1 MERCQTTTGGAS
13 LITILPAAAGSSS
26 AEDGPSSFAR
36 SHACFEEVVGWARGE
51 EAAGLTHGELEEQ
64 LEVKGRDLLRTLLQD
79 HVDLRAQRE
88 RRQEGIVGADG
99 VARNS
104 VEDGHRRAL
113 RSVFGMVTI
122 TRQAYRQKGHANLHP
137 ADVALNLPLERHSHG
152 LRRLAAVEAARG
164 SFEEVRESIE
174 RSTGERLGKR
184 QIEAMVERAAAD
196 FDAFYTERP
205 RSSGDPG
212 DTLVLTCDGKG
223 IVMRPQA
230 LRAATAEAAEQAS
243 HKLQT
248 RLSPGEK
255 RNRKR
260 MAEVG
265 GVYDAAPAP
274 RTSVDVLA
282 SRAQGH
288 KVAPAPV
295 ARNKWLIASVVENA
309 ATVVSRV
316 FDEAERRDPGHR
328 RTWVV
333 LVDGNN
339 HQIDRIQAE
348 ARKRK
353 VKVAIVVDF
362 IHVLEYLW
370 LAARCFFE
378 DDTEAEAWVLDKAL
392 EILDGHAGLVAGAI
406 RRKATYHRLNPAD
419 RAGADRCAD
428 YLTNKVPHLKYA
440 TALERGWPIATG
452 VIEGACRHLVKDRMD
467 VTGARWG
474 LDGAEAVLRL
484 RALVANGDF
493 NDYWRFHLSR
503 EQERVHLVRYAS
515 NALPIAA

>member
-1 MERCQTTTGGAS
+1 
-13 LITILPAAAGSSS
+13 LLTILPASAAPSS
-26 AEDGPSSFAR
+26 AEDSPSAFSQSR
-36 SHACFEEVVGWARGE
+36 ACFEELVGWAGGE
-51 EAAGLTHGELEEQ
+51 EAAGLTHGELEAH
-64 LEVKGRDLLRTLLQD
+64 LDVKGRDLLRTLLQD
-79 HVDLRAQRE
+79 HVDLRAQQETRLE
-88 RRQEGIVGADG
+88 RVIGADR

-104 VEDGHRRAL
+104 VEDGHHRAL
-113 RSVFGMVTI
+113 RSVFGMVTVS
-122 TRQAYRQKGHANLHP
+122 RLAYRRKGHANLHP
-137 ADVALNLPLERHSHG
+137 ADTALNLPLERHSHG
-152 LRRLAAVEAARG
+152 LRRLAAMEAARG

-184 QIEAMVERAAAD
+184 QIEAMVERAATD

-205 RSSGDPG
+205 RPSGDPE

-223 IVMRPQA
+223 IVMRPEA
-230 LRAATAEAAEQAS
+230 LRAATAEAAEQAA

-265 GVYDAAPAP
+265 GVYDAAPAA

-282 SRAQGH
+282 SRAKGH
-288 KVAPAPV
+288 KAAPAPV
-295 ARNKWLIASVVENA
+295 ARNKWLVASVVEDA
-309 ATVVSRV
+309 ATVVSRI
-316 FDEAERRDPGHR
+316 FDEAERRDPGHKR
-328 RTWVV
+328 AWLV

-339 HQIDRIQAE
+339 HQIDRIEVE

-353 VKVAIVVDF
+353 VKVAILVDF

-370 LAARCFFE
+370 QAARCFFK
-378 DDTEAEAWVLDKAL
+378 DDDNKAEAWVLDKAL

-406 RRKATYHRLNPAD
+406 RRKATYHHLDPAA
-419 RAGADRCAD
+419 RAGADRCAA
-428 YLTNKVPHLKYA
+428 YLTNKAPYLDYS

-467 VTGARWG
+467 ITGARWG
-474 LDGAEAVLRL
+474 LEGAEAVLQL
-484 RALVANGDF
+484 RTLVANGDF
-493 NDYWRFHLSR
+493 NHYWCFHLSR
-503 EQERVHLVRYAS
+503 EQQRVHLARYAD
-515 NALPIAA
+515 NALPKAA

>member
-1 MERCQTTTGGAS
+1 M
-13 LITILPAAAGSSS
+13 LTILPASAAPSS
-26 AEDGPSSFAR
+26 AEDSPSVFSQSR
-36 SHACFEEVVGWARGE
+36 ACFEELVGWARGE
-51 EAAGLTHGELEEQ
+51 EAARLSHGEFEASLQ
-64 LEVKGRDLLRTLLQD
+64 VKGREVLRTMFQD
-79 HVDLRAQRE
+79 HLDLRAQRE
-88 RRQEGIVGADG
+88 RRQEVIGADG

-113 RSVFGMVTI
+113 RSVFGVVTV
-122 TRQAYRQKGHANLHP
+122 TRLAYRQKGHANLHP
-137 ADVALNLPLERHSHG
+137 ADTALNLPLERHSHG
-152 LRRLAAVEAARG
+152 LRRLAAMEAARG

-184 QIEAMVERAAAD
+184 QVEAMVERAAAD
-196 FDAFYTERP
+196 FGAFYAERARP
-205 RSSGDPG
+205 SGDR
-212 DTLVLTCDGKG
+212 DDVLVLTCDGKG
-223 IVMRPQA
+223 IVMRPEA
-230 LRAATAEAAEQAS
+230 LRAATAEAAEQAA

-265 GVYDAAPAP
+265 GVYDATPAP

-282 SRAQGH
+282 RREKGH
-288 KVAPAPV
+288 KITPAPV
-295 ARNKWLIASVVENA
+295 AHNKWLVASVVEDA
-309 ATVVSRV
+309 ASVVSRI
-316 FDEAERRDPGHR
+316 FDEAERRDPR
-328 RTWVV
+328 YKRSWVV

-339 HQIDRIQAE
+339 HQIDRIKAE

-370 LAARCFFE
+370 QAARCFSKD
-378 DDTEAEAWVLDKAL
+378 DDTKAEGWVLDKAL

-406 RRKATYHRLNPAD
+406 RRKATYHHLDPAA

-428 YLTNKVPHLKYA
+428 YLTNKAPYLDYS
-440 TALERGWPIATG
+440 TALKRGWPIATG

-467 VTGARWG
+467 LTGARWG
-474 LDGAEAVLRL
+474 LEGAEAVLQL
-484 RALVANGDF
+484 RTLVANGDF
-493 NDYWRFHLSR
+493 NNYWRFHLSR
-503 EQERVHLVRYAS
+503 EQQRVHLARYARHV
-515 NALPIAA
+515 LPKAA